1 MSKRVL
7 VFAVATL
14 VNFVFAHNILAQ
26 AKIGLNGIGIK
37 LGFVDPEG
45 GDNSVIGFGALVD
58 LGTITPDIMLEGNLD
73 YWSKSISSTSSLGSA
88 EFSLRDL
95 ILGGTAK
102 YMFKS
107 GNPKFRPFGSGG
119 LAFHFFKA
127 AVKSTGTFV
136 VSSDNSEMKIGIH
149 LGGGLFYNLS
159 PQLDLLADGRYS
171 IVSDVSQIALQ
182 AGVVYKL
189 TK

>member
-7 VFAVATL
+7 MSVVAIL
-14 VNFVFAHNILAQ
+14 LNFVFMHNTFAQ
-26 AKIGLNGIGIK
+26 TKIDVNGIGIK

-45 GDNSVIGFGALVD
+45 VSSVIGFGALVD
-58 LGTITPDIMLEGNLD
+58 LGTITPDIMLEGDLD
-73 YWSKSISSTSSLGSA
+73 YWSKSVSSTSSAGSA
-88 EFSLRDL
+88 EFSFRDL
-95 ILGGTAK
+95 IIGGTAK

-107 GNPKFRPFGSGG
+107 GNPKFRPFASGG
-119 LAFHFFKA
+119 LGFHFFKA
-127 AVKSTGTFV
+127 AAKSSGLIV
-136 VSSDNSEMKIGIH
+136 AESSNSEMKIGIH